1 MTVGAE
7 FSPKHVVVAPAHRAQ
22 QARQPDDGEIQP
34 SETLAVGGVPKLVHT
49 KRVGQDET
57 CVFAT
62 YFAPQPQ
69 VDEGTQRNAAAKS
82 MSLARNK
89 GDATEGINAVHLSG
103 QNPNHRI
110 QPTGE
115 RLRQLPSEPR
125 KQLPNAP
132 PRRPPF
138 IGQKKASGDLSGEAE
153 TVRERFSH

>member
-7 FSPKHVVVAPAHRAQ
+7 FSPKHVVVALTHSAQ
-22 QARQPDDGEIQP
+22 QARQADDEEIQP
-34 SETLAVGGVPKLVHT
+34 PETLAVGGVPKLVHT
-49 KRVGQDET
+49 KRVGQDEAS
-57 CVFAT
+57 VFAT
-62 YFAPQPQ
+62 HLAPQPQ

-82 MSLARNK
+82 MSLARNE
-89 GDATEGINAVHLSG
+89 GDASEGIDAIHLSG
-103 QNPNHRI
+103 QSPNHRI
-110 QPTGE
+110 QPAGE

-125 KQLPNAP
+125 KQLPHAP